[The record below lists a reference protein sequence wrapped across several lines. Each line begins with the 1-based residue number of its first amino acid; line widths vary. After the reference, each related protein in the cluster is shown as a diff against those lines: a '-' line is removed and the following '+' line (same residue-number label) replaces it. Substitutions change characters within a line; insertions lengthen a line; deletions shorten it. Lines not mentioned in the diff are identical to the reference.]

1 MIFVASLPYEIT
13 LLSNDLH
20 NTVCQNEA
28 SLPYEITL
36 LSNLAGR
43 LRRWTIASLPY
54 EITLLSNYDGHI
66 HEIPPASLPY
76 EITLLSNGYGC
87 CGRYTVL
94 HYHTKLHYSQ
104 TTFCNFRNIQLL
116 HYHTKLHYSQTSNSK
131 SSTGRVTKCHYN
143 IVIPY
148 YTISLHIQHNFASIF
163 INNYCF
169 RKLFYCIRYRA
180 F

>member
-1 MIFVASLPYEIT
+1 M
-13 LLSNDLH
+13 
-20 NTVCQNEA
+20 
-28 SLPYEITL
+28 
-36 LSNLAGR
+36 
-43 LRRWTIASLPY
+43 
-54 EITLLSNYDGHI
+54 
-66 HEIPPASLPY
+66 
-76 EITLLSNGYGC
+76 
-87 CGRYTVL
+87 L

-104 TTFCNFRNIQLL
+104 TRGSVLKCNRELHYHTKLHYSQTAYCHPNVASLLHYHTKLHYSQTKSPVWHVWRLL